1 MMTADVYGFLNQFP
15 DESYDI
21 RVTKDARYVDQKCTP
36 DIVCFIAD
44 CILST
49 SCASNPFTCND
60 LWNEK
65 YFVDNCQVIFGK
77 PSPENQEARNEYNK
91 VLCQPLKLLAYAHVL
106 NEESVKG
113 SLTFSVQDKGML
125 EYIAIKERNAY
136 DFLYAFFMKVMECSG
151 FARHFREYKRQCDD
165 AARLDPKQA
174 KGVVIVAKKLIYKK
188 YHEFIAAHTPSKSVL
203 DANRMFHKVF
213 NIYAFHEQLPG
224 SNGKR
229 AAWYDLMYNRINF
242 RDKGRKDKSLT
253 RGEAAAAGITTMN
266 ESYYIKYQVDKA
278 KRLVHKLQGDRS
290 EVHDED
296 GDGKATE
303 FHHIF
308 PVAGFPT
315 IASYTENLI
324 LLTSN
329 QHRIK
334 AHPNSNFQMVDK
346 DYQFVCL
353 MAKSDTIEKYLS
365 DVNGGV
371 YRKDSFVD
379 VINTGFT
386 DGILDA
392 KSSFADIRKYLIS
405 YHSTH

>member
-1 MMTADVYGFLNQFP
+1 MTADISGFLNQFP

-21 RVTKDARYVDQKCTP
+21 RVTKDARFVDQKCTP

-49 SCASNPFTCND
+49 SCASNQFTCND

-106 NEESVKG
+106 TVKNENT
-113 SLTFSVQDKGML
+113 LIFNVQDKDML

-136 DFLYAFFMKVMECSG
+136 DFLYAFFMKVMGCSG
-151 FARHFREYKRQCDD
+151 FTRHFREYKKQCD
-165 AARLDPKQA
+165 AAASLDPKQA
-174 KGVVIVAKKLIYKK
+174 KIAVSAAKKLIYGRYQK
-188 YHEFIAAHTPSKSVL
+188 FIAAHTPSKSEL

-229 AAWYDLMYNRINF
+229 PAWYDLMYNRINF

-253 RGEAAAAGITTMN
+253 RGEAVAAGIRTMN
-266 ESYYIKYQVDKA
+266 EASYIKYQVDRA

-290 EVHDED
+290 EVPDEY
-296 GDGKATE
+296 GEGRATE
-303 FHHIF
+303 VHHIF
-308 PVAGFPT
+308 PQAGFPT

-353 MAKSDTIEKYLS
+353 MAKSNTIEKYLS
-365 DVNGGV
+365 DVNRGV
-371 YRKDSFVD
+371 YRKDSFVE
-379 VINTGFT
+379 VINTGLT
-386 DGILDA
+386 DGTLDE
-392 KSSFADIRKYLIS
+392 KSSFDDIRKYLIGYYNS
-405 YHSTH
+405 H